1 MTDDEYRYA
10 EGVLYGY
17 KRQAKKCEELAFEI
31 ATLSAKGDI
40 HGQSYSASVGV
51 HGATSDPVARHVEE
65 VMTLERRLRRMMR
78 RVEVID
84 RLRED
89 LHSGEVITIT
99 SPRNLIKILEDYY
112 MAGST
117 VSEFLAATHWV
128 RSTFYVRRRELV
140 MITGEYL
147 RA

>member
-10 EGVLYGY
+10 ERVLYRY
-17 KRQAKKCEELAFEI
+17 KRQAEMCAEMAFEM

-40 HGQSYSASVGV
+40 HGHSYSASVGV
-51 HGATSDPVARHVEE
+51 HGEKSDPVAWHVEE
-65 VMTLERRLRRMMR
+65 LMMLERRLMRMMR
-78 RVEVID
+78 QVEAVD

-112 MAGST
+112 IAGST
-117 VSEFLAATHWV
+117 VSDFLAATHWV